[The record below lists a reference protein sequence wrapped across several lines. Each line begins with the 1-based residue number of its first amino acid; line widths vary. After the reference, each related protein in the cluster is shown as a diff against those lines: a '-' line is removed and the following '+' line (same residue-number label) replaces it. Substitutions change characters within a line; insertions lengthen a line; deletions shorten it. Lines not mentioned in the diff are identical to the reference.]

1 MTKRTPEQIEQEIL
15 QIEKMTNETTDRIDR
30 EETKKETIQGLKTF
44 DADLVYDTISS
55 AATVAENTADKF
67 YKNEIEM
74 IRDGNKECS
83 DYWNT
88 VAKENENNA
97 KSLRGMMTHLVRM
110 QKGNNVVKRGWKL
123 VDKSKKLKNLNK

>member
-1 MTKRTPEQIEQEIL
+1 MIKLIDFKREHAQQMATSIMNTPQTSID
-15 QIEKMTNETTDRIDR
+15 EKYHELLN
-30 EETKKETIQGLKTF
+30 GLETF
-44 DADLVYDTISS
+44 DSDLVYDTISK
-55 AATVAENTADKF
+55 AATDAERTADKF